1 MVGKLLKK
9 RTVSW
14 IVWMHKVTIKG
25 QFKNTLLCTLW
36 STYFYTSKN
45 MLKKNQLLLW
55 KVSVC
60 NKNNWRNESIVLP
73 AHIHN
78 IISNLHLR
86 QTQKRDT
93 DDKRKQAIPEGHKH
107 PDFMKVIKNI
117 HPRLLKGKKKKKKNT
132 HTKNNNKKTYQQL
145 CYPTQTGL
153 RIDLH
158 ADADSVVQS
167 GVECVQWRHTLW
179 SSAWRR
185 LFMQA
190 PRALGWFSQF
200 HVPRHFRDYN
210 DGDGGASE

>member
-1 MVGKLLKK
+1 MEEGVVGKLLKK

-14 IVWMHKVTIKG
+14 TVWMHKVTIKG

-45 MLKKNQLLLW
+45 MLKKLIKNQKNQLLLW
-55 KVSVC
+55 EVSVC

-86 QTQKRDT
+86 HTQKRDT

-117 HPRLLKGKKKKKKNT
+117 HPRLLKEKTEQHTQKNNT
-132 HTKNNNKKTYQQL
+132 HTHKEVHQKHDPKRSCVYKTIYQ
-145 CYPTQTGL
+145 T
-153 RIDLH
+153 R
-158 ADADSVVQS
+158 
-167 GVECVQWRHTLW
+167 
-179 SSAWRR
+179 
-185 LFMQA
+185 
-190 PRALGWFSQF
+190 
-200 HVPRHFRDYN
+200 
-210 DGDGGASE
+210 

>member
-117 HPRLLKGKKKKKKNT
+117 HPRLLKGKKKNKKKNHTHKKQHT
-132 HTKNNNKKTYQQL
+132 HTKKSIRSMIQN
-145 CYPTQTGL
+145 
-153 RIDLH
+153 
-158 ADADSVVQS
+158 V
-167 GVECVQWRHTLW
+167 
-179 SSAWRR
+179 
-185 LFMQA
+185 
-190 PRALGWFSQF
+190 
-200 HVPRHFRDYN
+200 HVFTKPFTKHGSRVI
-210 DGDGGASE
+210 ATC